1 MQEYEKALS
10 EVYEIIQYMPE
21 ELKSKIP
28 NKFKK
33 IIEQEKEQYYRP
45 EVNNLVMKNNLLPET
60 IVMLG
65 LIYRDFLCSQEER
78 EKLQLQDNED
88 YQQQMEKEGLNYEN
102 LFPKRVEIEKEE
114 LHLVEVKKKW
124 YEKVM
129 GFFRRIIKCE
139 E

>member
-1 MQEYEKALS
+1 MQEYRKALS

-33 IIEQEKEQYYRP
+33 IIEQEKEQDYRP

-88 YQQQMEKEGLNYEN
+88 YQQQMEKEALNYEN

-129 GFFRRIIKCE
+129 GFFRRIIKGE